1 VNKGIHSLI
10 KREQKHL
17 EDNRPSPIF
26 RDVTQISD
34 DSRNIVGALF
44 CHQVLFLNL
53 VMEAGNGW
61 TSGKPVSLKLG
72 SSQLEPVPG
81 LNPKVQTVTI
91 LAKSNI
97 ASKKETLHPD
107 ISEESAMRCC
117 AVI

>member
-1 VNKGIHSLI
+1 M
-10 KREQKHL
+10 
-17 EDNRPSPIF
+17 
-26 RDVTQISD
+26 T

-44 CHQVLFLNL
+44 CHQVLLFLNL

-81 LNPKVQTVTI
+81 LDLKVQTVTI
-91 LAKSNI
+91 IAKDFGSSNI